1 MTHVLIVRLGG
12 DVLERLPAH
21 HIDTGMGLERLV
33 TFLQNKK
40 SNYDTD
46 LFMPLIETVH
56 KVLKRRTFDRVD
68 SVSFQW
74 FSSQLSSYFSY
85 EFVNPI
91 ARAETSSFSRLKFN
105 VDFDYQIID

>member
-1 MTHVLIVRLGG
+1 M
-12 DVLERLPAH
+12 LERLPAH

-56 KVLKRRTFDRVD
+56 KVTGTLWIMLISLSYSDGF
-68 SVSFQW
+68 VSH
-74 FSSQLSSYFSY
+74 LM
-85 EFVNPI
+85 I
-91 ARAETSSFSRLKFN
+91 AIS
-105 VDFDYQIID
+105 I